1 MPDRISLAGAFKHSK
16 FVGGKEIAAKS
27 PPVEDINELIS
38 RISHET
44 QVPPETVHKI
54 IAMAQ
59 PSTIAYVMK
68 QLHGVPE
75 IKTIL
80 ANRVITMPDVAV

>member
-1 MPDRISLAGAFKHSK
+1 
-16 FVGGKEIAAKS
+16 
-27 PPVEDINELIS
+27 
-38 RISHET
+38 
-44 QVPPETVHKI
+44 
-54 IAMAQ
+54 MAQ

-75 IKTIL
+75 IKTVL